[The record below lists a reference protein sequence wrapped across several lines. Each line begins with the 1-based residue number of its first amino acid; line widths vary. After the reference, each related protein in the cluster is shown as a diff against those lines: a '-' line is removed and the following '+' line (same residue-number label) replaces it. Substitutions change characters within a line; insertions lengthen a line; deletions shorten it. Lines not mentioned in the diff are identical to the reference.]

1 MKPNIAKLFSVLKA
15 RLIKGLHNALPHLKG
30 PLKMLAYCK
39 VSFKYPA
46 NLEKKLQWTPPPH
59 PLPLL
64 LTVTS
69 LIWPPFCNNQ
79 CFFLPCKMSI
89 HFLTKKPW

>member
-46 NLEKKLQWTPPPH
+46 NLEKKLQWNPPP

-64 LTVTS
+64 LTVSS
-69 LIWPPFCNNQ
+69 LIWPPFYNNQ
-79 CFFLPCKMSI
+79 CFFALQNVHSFS
-89 HFLTKKPW
+89 HKKPW